1 MKIKQNNGIII
12 DGNASI
18 GKIIFGKNGI
28 VKIEGLKIAG
38 EDKDNKATKK

>member
-28 VKIEGLKIAG
+28 VKIEGLRIEV
-38 EDKDNKATKK
+38 EDKDKDETQ